1 MGAMDWGFGGDA
13 DAIDVTP
20 NKPLTLWGLTVGAR
34 EGDGYTA
41 AIKVFDKE
49 FGAVIYDGYDIYD
62 DSDPIPYGA
71 AVEQWCDLRLK
82 QPVMLE
88 AGKRYELVVTCSE
101 KGNTGGDEHG
111 AFFGEEGAETVEC
124 GDGLTLRFH
133 GSERDENDTEDT
145 RGQIAHLIY
154 SLA

>member
-1 MGAMDWGFGGDA
+1 MRQYLDS
-13 DAIDVTP
+13 I
-20 NKPLTLWGLTVGAR
+20 
-34 EGDGYTA
+34 A
-41 AIKVFDKE
+41 AKTIGKQQCPAEQVRCFVRCVAGPP
-49 FGAVIYDGYDIYD
+49 GAVIYDGYDIYD

-111 AFFGEEGAETVEC
+111 AFFGEEGAETVEG